1 MKHIKAFKGKNL
13 HSVYTHCYECKMW
26 GVNFPNDDVC
36 GNCNSTD
43 TMTYYDSETIKKQ
56 LREVAS
62 KAFDA
67 ARFITITNYEDFN
80 EDGWPASDYTYST
93 FEDYLKSLDIKD

>member
-62 KAFDA
+62 KAFLAGQNSVGFRDEEMS
-67 ARFITITNYEDFN
+67 RIDQTLEN
-80 EDGWPASDYTYST
+80 
-93 FEDYLKSLDIKD
+93 YLKSLDIKEGD